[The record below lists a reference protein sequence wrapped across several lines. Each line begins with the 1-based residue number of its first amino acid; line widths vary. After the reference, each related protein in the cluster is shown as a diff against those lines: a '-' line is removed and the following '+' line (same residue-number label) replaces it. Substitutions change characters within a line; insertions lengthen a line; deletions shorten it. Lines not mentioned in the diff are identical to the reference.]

1 MKNLRIKIFAA
12 IIVVILAGGVVYY
25 FAKNQNL
32 ALRTWNLEFWQ
43 SSNNQ
48 APSSDIPSSNNQA
61 PSSNNQYKNDQFGF
75 SFGYPEGFNISDFDD
90 GGGKIILVKNVGSS
104 VSNISNISNN
114 SEEGFQI
121 FIAAFDE
128 PGPITKER
136 ILKDIPDMVIS
147 NEKEILVGGE
157 RALSFTSQDDLG
169 NETQETWL
177 VHSGNLYQI
186 SVFPSFEKELL
197 KIIKTWKFIET
208 N

>member
-1 MKNLRIKIFAA
+1 MP
-12 IIVVILAGGVVYY
+12 ILLEQKQKKS
-25 FAKNQNL
+25 FLSLHSINDKPIH
-32 ALRTWNLEFWQ
+32 LEFLQ
-43 SSNNQ
+43 ENE
-48 APSSDIPSSNNQA
+48 
-61 PSSNNQYKNDQFGF
+61 K
-75 SFGYPEGFNISDFDD
+75 
-90 GGGKIILVKNVGSS
+90 
-104 VSNISNISNN
+104 
-114 SEEGFQI
+114 GFQI

-197 KIIKTWKFIET
+197 EILKTWKFQ
-208 N
+208 

>member
-75 SFGYPEGFNISDFDD
+75 SFGYPEGFNIS
-90 GGGKIILVKNVGSS
+90 
-104 VSNISNISNN
+104 
-114 SEEGFQI
+114 
-121 FIAAFDE
+121 AFDE

-157 RALSFTSQDDLG
+157 RALSFTSKDELG
-169 NETQETWL
+169 GETREIWIAR
-177 VHSGNLYQI
+177 GGYLYQI
-186 SVFPSFEKELL
+186 TGYKNFEKELL
-197 KIIKTWKFIET
+197 EIMGTWKFQ
-208 N
+208 

>member
-104 VSNISNISNN
+104 VSNN
-114 SEEGFQI
+114 SDNGFQI

-136 ILKDIPDMVIS
+136 ILKDIPDMVIVG
-147 NEKEILVGGE
+147 EQYIDIGGE
-157 RALSFTSQDDLG
+157 KALSFTSQDDLG
-169 NETQETWL
+169 
-177 VHSGNLYQI
+177 GA
-186 SVFPSFEKELL
+186 
-197 KIIKTWKFIET
+197 
-208 N
+208 